1 MNESVG
7 KTGESLPQYIQ
18 KLEKTIEE
26 LLNKM
31 ENQKTETDG
40 MIKQLKYVQKTTN
53 RILQK
58 EKEKQIEKIEKQKR
72 EPRKKGFTQPIK
84 ISSILANFMNVPT
97 ETLISR
103 TEVTKYIM
111 QYIKEKGLE
120 NPSNRRQI
128 WPDEALWNVLGEN
141 ARKEECLTH
150 FNLQKYMN
158 VHYLKPAGL

>member
-1 MNESVG
+1 MNEYVG
-7 KTGESLPQYIQ
+7 KNGESLPQYIV
-18 KLEKTIEE
+18 KLEKTIEQ
-26 LLNKM
+26 LLQRM
-31 ENQKTETDG
+31 ENQRSETDA
-40 MIKQLKYVQKTTN
+40 MFKQLKYVQKTTN

-72 EPRKKGFTQPIK
+72 EPKKKGFTQPIK

-97 ETLISR
+97 ETLLSR
-103 TEVTKYIM
+103 TEVTKYIIL
-111 QYIKEKGLE
+111 YIKDKGLE

-141 ARKEECLTH
+141 ARKEQCLTH

-158 VHYLKPAGL
+158 VHFLT

>member
-7 KTGESLPQYIQ
+7 KTGESLPKYIV

-26 LLNKM
+26 LLQRM
-31 ENQKTETDG
+31 ENQRSETDA
-40 MIKQLKYVQKTTN
+40 MFKQLKYVQKTMN

-72 EPRKKGFTQPIK
+72 EPKKKGFTQPIK

-111 QYIKEKGLE
+111 RYIKDKGLE

-141 ARKEECLTH
+141 ARKEQCLTH

-158 VHYLKPAGL
+158 VHFL

>member
-7 KTGESLPQYIQ
+7 KTGELLPQYIV

-26 LLNKM
+26 LLQRM
-31 ENQKTETDG
+31 ENQRSETDA
-40 MIKQLKYVQKTTN
+40 MFKQLKYVQKTMN

-72 EPRKKGFTQPIK
+72 EPKKKGFTQPIK

-111 QYIKEKGLE
+111 RYIKDKGLE

-141 ARKEECLTH
+141 ARKEQCLTH

-158 VHYLKPAGL
+158 VHFL